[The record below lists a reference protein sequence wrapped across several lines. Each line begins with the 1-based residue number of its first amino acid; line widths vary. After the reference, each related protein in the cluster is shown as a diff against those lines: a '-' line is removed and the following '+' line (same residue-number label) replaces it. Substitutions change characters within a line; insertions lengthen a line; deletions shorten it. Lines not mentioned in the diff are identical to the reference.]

1 MAIEIEE
8 FEINKKPQLLTVIG
22 ANIRFWIWVAMHS
35 PGFQGKSIKFGFRK
49 PLIEIHERIR
59 NDYYVSWEIT
69 RNLNP
74 KFGVKVPMIIISAYE
89 RATNADTSF
98 IWK

>member
-1 MAIEIEE
+1 MIEIGE
-8 FEINKKPQLLTVIG
+8 FEIKKPSLLKVVG
-22 ANIRFWIWVAMHS
+22 ANIKFWIWAAMHG
-35 PGFQGKSIKFGFRK
+35 PKYWGKEIIFGFRK
-49 PLIEIHERIR
+49 PLIEIHQRTR
-59 NDYYVSWEIT
+59 NNYYVSWEIT

-89 RATNADTSF
+89 RATKADTSL